1 MKFNENVRLQ
11 IWRVG
16 EDNHTSA
23 IFIIST
29 LGLFLELMLIR
40 WISTEIRIFA
50 YLQNTVLI
58 VCFLGLGLG
67 CFTCRHQIK
76 LRQIFFPMLFL
87 LIIMSVPFIR
97 QRIGDF
103 ITSISVLEDFVIWGY
118 TSSNTKWQTIKII
131 FLSLGM
137 MYFIMLLIVDVF
149 VPIGRILGRLMEKH
163 PNTIW
168 AYSVNVGGSLIGI
181 WMFVIVSKFYQ
192 PPITW
197 IIIFGSLTAYFLNKT
212 GENWKTNLALIT
224 IITLLSLP
232 AGKSFNAIETI
243 WSPYQKL
250 ELKVANKNGQQIGE
264 YIVNVN
270 NTGYQGMLD
279 LSETHIKDNP
289 KIFFSEMKGFSQYD
303 IPLLLHP
310 NPKKY
315 LIVGAGTGNDIAGG
329 LRHNLKEITAI
340 EIDPAIISLGRL
352 YHPEKP
358 YASPFVKI
366 VNDDA
371 RSYFATCKERFDII
385 SFGLLDSHTTSA
397 MTNARLDHYVY
408 TKESIKHAK
417 FLLNDNGI
425 LVLSFEA
432 QKPFIADRIA
442 KVLKEAFSQEPI
454 SFRVP
459 FGPYGWGGVLF
470 IAGDLATV
478 KNQISENIQLSSLI
492 KKWQKH
498 YPLTYT
504 YTTKITSD
512 DWPYIYL
519 ENPKIPIVFI
529 LLAILVFI
537 LLFRSYKHW
546 NASGLISRWGK
557 SHWHFFFL
565 GSAFLLLEVQNI
577 SKASVV
583 LGSTWQVNAIII
595 SGVLCMILLA
605 NLLAYKFP
613 NISINFLYLLL
624 IFTCLGLYFIDLSRF
639 AFLAYP
645 TKAATI
651 GILTTLPM
659 LFSGIIFIRSFAII
673 VRKDEALGANLA
685 GALVGAMLQS
695 VTFMSGIKFLLLIV
709 AGFYFASFLTK
720 PSALID

>member
-1 MKFNENVRLQ
+1 
-11 IWRVG
+11 
-16 EDNHTSA
+16 
-23 IFIIST
+23 
-29 LGLFLELMLIR
+29 
-40 WISTEIRIFA
+40 
-50 YLQNTVLI
+50 
-58 VCFLGLGLG
+58 
-67 CFTCRHQIK
+67 
-76 LRQIFFPMLFL
+76 
-87 LIIMSVPFIR
+87 MSIPFIR
-97 QRIGDF
+97 QRISDVI
-103 ITSISVLEDFVIWGY
+103 ITGISVLEDFVIWNY
-118 TSSNTKWQTIKII
+118 TTTNTKWQASIFI
-131 FLSLGM
+131 FLSLVI
-137 MYFIMLLIVDVF
+137 MYFIMLLIVDIF
-149 VPIGRILGRLMEKH
+149 VPIGRILGSLMEDH

-168 AYSVNVGGSLIGI
+168 AYSVNVGGSLVGI
-181 WMFVIVSKFYQ
+181 WMFVFVSWFYQ

-197 IIIFGSLTAYFLNKT
+197 IVIFGLLTAYFLNKT
-212 GENWKTNLALIT
+212 GENWKTNLALII

-232 AGKSFNAIETI
+232 TVKSFNVIETI

-250 ELKVANKNGQQIGE
+250 ELKVTDKKKHQIGE

-270 NTGYQGMLD
+270 NTGYQGILN
-279 LSETHIKDNP
+279 LSESHIKDNP
-289 KIFFSEMKGFSQYD
+289 GIFFSEMKGYSQYD

-310 NPKKY
+310 NPSKY
-315 LIVGAGTGNDIAGG
+315 LIVGSGTGNDIAGG
-329 LRHNLKEITAI
+329 LRHNLEEITAV

-371 RSYFATCKERFDII
+371 RSYFAACKERFDII

-417 FLLNDNGI
+417 SLLNDNGL

-442 KVLKEAFSQEPI
+442 KVLKETFNQEPI

-459 FGPYGWGGVLF
+459 GSQYGWGGVLF
-470 IAGDLATV
+470 IAGDLTTV
-478 KNQISENIQLSSLI
+478 KKQISKNIQLSTLI
-492 KKWQKH
+492 KKWQKD
-498 YPLTYT
+498 YPITYSH
-504 YTTKITSD
+504 TTKITSD

-519 ENPKIPIVFI
+519 KNPKIPIVFF
-529 LLAILVFI
+529 LLAILIFV

-565 GSAFLLLEVQNI
+565 GAAFLLLEVHNI

-595 SGVLCMILLA
+595 SGVLSMILLA

-613 NISINFLYLLL
+613 NMSVKFLYVLL
-624 IFTCLGLYFIDLSRF
+624 IFTCLGLYFTDLSRF

-651 GILTTLPM
+651 GIFTTLPM
-659 LFSGIIFIRSFAII
+659 LFSGVIFIRSFAII
-673 VRKDEALGANLA
+673 PRKDEALGANLV

-709 AGFYFASFLTK
+709 AGFYLASFLTK
-720 PSALID
+720 PSALTD